1 MKIFGGNHG
10 RKPSAIH
17 DETAPLPQVEKLE
30 KQAGT
35 PSQEKV
41 KKTEGTPRPASSSEK
56 KGPENA
62 SKPQAK
68 SKEAGGVPSQPGKAP
83 GKPLGNGESKIQA
96 EQSGKKKKKRR
107 LKARYIPLIVLGILL
122 VLGVGVYAFLKA
134 FAKPPDVSVKEPE
147 VTLGEGEDDPYAD
160 LVEPFIED
168 GDRERKDD
176 YYTFMFCGTDDGGT
190 RTDTIIVASYNVKT
204 QQVNMVNI
212 PRDTMSNVKRKIKKI
227 NGGFSGGPEQLE
239 KELEMLLGIPID
251 RYVVVSFEGFEELI
265 DLIGGVDFNVPTY
278 MVWDDPS
285 QDLHIYLEPGM
296 QHLDGEKAI
305 QLVRF
310 RQNNPGVA
318 GGYAEGDI
326 GRIKMQQE
334 FLRTVAKKIL
344 SPENLLNLGDMTKAV
359 LDNTET
365 NLTLSELTWFG
376 MQALKMD
383 FNNIN
388 MTTLPGHAAYL
399 YEADYGHMQSYF
411 VPEEENILE
420 MVNELLNP
428 YTEDV
433 TKLNLIDISRY
444 STSAPAGSGSSS
456 SSSSEGEDD
465 EPPAQNSGSSS
476 GSSSGSGSSS
486 SSGNKPDD
494 GGSTTQPGGETNTPT
509 EPEGGG
515 NETVTPE
522 PEPEPTPEPEPE
534 PTPEPEPEPTPEPI
548 TPETGDT
555 DPGIQQPTT
564 P

>member
-41 KKTEGTPRPASSSEK
+41 KKTEGTPKPASSSEK

-68 SKEAGGVPSQPGKAP
+68 GKEAGGVPSRPGKAP

-296 QHLDGEKAI
+296 QHLDGEKAME
-305 QLVRF
+305 LVRF
-310 RQNNPGVA
+310 RK
-318 GGYAEGDI
+318 GYATQDI
-326 GRIKMQQE
+326 QRTQVQQQFLKALAKQCLSVGSLTKIGE
-334 FLRTVAKKIL
+334 FADIFAEYVTT
-344 SPENLLNLGDMTKAV
+344 S
-359 LDNTET
+359 
-365 NLTLSELTWFG
+365 LTTGNMVWFG
-376 MQALKMD
+376 KELLACDFDSMQCCTAEGEGAM
-383 FNNIN
+383 IN
-388 MTTLPGHAAYL
+388 GAAYYPL
-399 YEADYGHMQSYF
+399 YAGRL
-411 VPEEENILE
+411 LE
-420 MVNELLNP
+420 TVNACFNP
-428 YTEDV
+428 YDTPIAAG
-433 TKLNLIDISRY
+433 TLNV
-444 STSAPAGSGSSS
+444 
-456 SSSSEGEDD
+456 
-465 EPPAQNSGSSS
+465 
-476 GSSSGSGSSS
+476 
-486 SSGNKPDD
+486 
-494 GGSTTQPGGETNTPT
+494 
-509 EPEGGG
+509 
-515 NETVTPE
+515 VTPE
-522 PEPEPTPEPEPE
+522 QAYAYQKQPDPEPEEPDEPDEPQEAPEEPGDPEDPDEPQEPGASE
-534 PTPEPEPEPTPEPI
+534 PTEDPFPDGTVWEEP
-548 TPETGDT
+548 DT
-555 DPGIQQPTT
+555 DQKGT
-564 P
+564 